1 MWRDVRTISGF
12 PTLRVPLE
20 GGRPTPWDFPVTR
33 IEVGGGYYVRRNV
46 IAKVAYQQN
55 WREDPFYRR
64 TRFVAAQVVYWF

>member
-1 MWRDVRTISGF
+1 M
-12 PTLRVPLE
+12 
-20 GGRPTPWDFPVTR
+20 TR